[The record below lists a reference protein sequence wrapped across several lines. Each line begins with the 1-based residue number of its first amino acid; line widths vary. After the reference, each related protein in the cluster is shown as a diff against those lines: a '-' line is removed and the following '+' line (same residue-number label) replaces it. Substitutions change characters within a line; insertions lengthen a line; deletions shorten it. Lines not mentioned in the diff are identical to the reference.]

1 MTNPT
6 PHMSTEAGGPAM
18 PDQGKFHYYDQPPRF
33 TVNLLVSGTA
43 SLTIAAETHE
53 EAKAKAWEII
63 KRDDFE
69 VDLED
74 WDDVDISYIS
84 EHPTRMY
91 LITRPESHS
100 TTGTS
105 KILPGDLPREPDQR
119 DRDTYARLGYKVS
132 WEAAE

>member
-6 PHMSTEAGGPAM
+6 HHTSTEAGGPAM
-18 PDQGKFHYYDQPPRF
+18 PDQGKFHYYDQPPIF
-33 TVNLLVSGTA
+33 TVNLRVSGTA
-43 SLTIAAETHE
+43 SLTIAAETRE
-53 EAKAKAWEII
+53 EAKAKAREII
-63 KRDDFE
+63 ERDDFE
-69 VDLED
+69 ADLED
-74 WDDVDISYIS
+74 CDDVDISYIS

-91 LITRPESHS
+91 LITRPESPS

-105 KILPGDLPREPDQR
+105 KLLPGDLPREPNQR